1 VQTRPKET
9 IMSAD
14 HDDFATEALPGLPEL
29 PPAGEDILWQGS
41 PNTWAL
47 AREGYKITWVGGY
60 FVALG
65 LWQGVAAFGG
75 NITGILA
82 VLLPYL
88 VAGALAVGILLLM
101 AWVQARSTVYT
112 ITTARVAMRVGAA
125 LTVTLNLPFTQIT
138 SANMAKGAA
147 GTGTLA
153 FETAGD
159 ARISYLVLWPHV
171 RPWHVNPA
179 QPALRAIANP
189 DAVASLFASA
199 AEARINQPKL
209 ARTAQNS
216 SAIAAQ

>member
-1 VQTRPKET
+1 
-9 IMSAD
+9 MSAD

-29 PPAGEDILWQGS
+29 PPAGEEILWQGR
-41 PNTWAL
+41 PDTWAL

-65 LWQGVAAFGG
+65 LWQGIAAFGA
-75 NITGILA
+75 NVTGILA

-88 VAGALAVGILLLM
+88 VVGALAVGILTLM

-153 FETAGD
+153 LQTAGD

-179 QPALRAIANP
+179 QPALRAIKDP
-189 DAVASLFASA
+189 DHVARLFADA
-199 AEARINQPKL
+199 AEARLNTPKL
-209 ARTAQNS
+209 ARTPVQTQS
-216 SAIAAQ
+216 LAAQ